1 MAEDQ
6 TKKNKVVGVSA
17 VFASSTTMSATAKSR
32 TNLAVQHIF
41 AAAYSSRKADEMEV
55 ANAGKPFG
63 DFYEEIVWN
72 VSAAVLF
79 AVASLEADVNEIFVD
94 ANINLGEYD
103 KEILDEIWN
112 LIEMKSIL
120 DKYEM
125 ALFLKKKE
133 RFDKSDPAY
142 QDAANLI
149 KLRNALV
156 HFKPEWSDEKK
167 EHKKIEDRLRGK
179 FKLSPFLPPETEF
192 FPKKCMSHGC
202 AEWAVK
208 TALAFRTFFS
218 DKAGLSDRFA
228 PYVGRL
234 NTRQSVT

>member
-6 TKKNKVVGVSA
+6 TRKNEIVSVGA
-17 VFASSTTMSATAKSR
+17 VFASSTTMSATAISR

-41 AAAYSSRKADEMEV
+41 AAAYSSRKAEELEN

-63 DFYEEIVWN
+63 EFYEEIVWN

-94 ANINLGEYD
+94 ANINLREYD
-103 KEILDEIWN
+103 KEVVDEIWK
-112 LIEMKSIL
+112 LIEKTSIL
-120 DKYEM
+120 DKYAM
-125 ALFLKKKE
+125 VLFLKTKE

-167 EHKKIEDRLRGK
+167 EHKKIENRLKGK
-179 FKLSPFLPPETEF
+179 FELSPFLPAETEF

-202 AEWAVK
+202 AEWAVQ

-218 DKAGLSDRFA
+218 LEAGLPNRFD
-228 PYVGRL
+228 PHRGRL
-234 NTRQSVT
+234 STTQSVK

>member
-1 MAEDQ
+1 M
-6 TKKNKVVGVSA
+6 TKEINLDVHSSVHA
-17 VFASSTTMSATAKSR
+17 HAASSISLKSR

-41 AAAYSSRKADEMEV
+41 AAAYFSRNAKGLEEV
-55 ANAGKPFG
+55 NAGKTFG

-72 VSAAVLF
+72 VSSAILFSVAA
-79 AVASLEADVNEIFVD
+79 LEADVNEIFID
-94 ANINLGEYD
+94 ANINLKEYD
-103 KEILDEIWN
+103 KELLDEIWN
-112 LIEMKSIL
+112 LIEQKTIL

-133 RFDKSDPAY
+133 RFDKGNSTY
-142 QDAANLI
+142 QDTTNLI

-179 FKLSPFLPPETEF
+179 FQLSPFLPAETEF

-202 AEWAVK
+202 AEWSVK
-208 TALAFRTFFS
+208 TALAFRAFFS
-218 DKAGLSDRFA
+218 HKAGLSDRFA
-228 PYVGRL
+228 PFVGRL
-234 NTRQSVT
+234 NTK